1 MDIRNLR
8 KISISHLILI
18 ILNDKNNDFV
28 RKCAEI
34 ELRKRI
40 KNVGWEFDDLLH
52 FDDKVIKKRGLDVEN
67 YLISPNVNMQQLMEV
82 YFNYNKGT
90 NYYTN
95 DLLFSEKHLCNEIEY
110 GDPFFGNICA
120 KEMDNLDRRIETAD
134 TEMEKELFKFI
145 RQLLEERQ
153 IVQTSVIKELAEEGD
168 NFIDLICSNEAMLQL
183 DSGIATCHEFWYNLS
198 DEERYKLIKS
208 PTGMI
213 RQSILTFLD
222 DTLFDLDAMQ
232 DLSGLMFVRRDS
244 RKLNKQKKQLL
255 QEVKSGFEVD
265 YQSEEMCKVIHKIK
279 RD

>member
-90 NYYTN
+90 NYETN
-95 DLLFSEKHLCNEIEY
+95 GLLFSEKHLCNEMDY
-110 GDPFFGNICA
+110 GDPFFGKVVAEEIN
-120 KEMDNLDRRIETAD
+120 NLDRRINVAD
-134 TEMEKELFKFI
+134 TTLEKELFKFI
-145 RQLLEERQ
+145 RILLQYRQ
-153 IVQTSVIKELAEEGD
+153 YMVESVKKENKQENG
-168 NFIDLICSNEAMLQL
+168 NLIELLCSNEAMCQL

-213 RQSILTFLD
+213 RQSILMYLD
-222 DTLFDLDAMQ
+222 DTLFDPDIMQ

-255 QEVKSGFEVD
+255 QQVKSGFEVD
-265 YQSEEMCKVIHKIK
+265 YQSEEMCKVIHKVK